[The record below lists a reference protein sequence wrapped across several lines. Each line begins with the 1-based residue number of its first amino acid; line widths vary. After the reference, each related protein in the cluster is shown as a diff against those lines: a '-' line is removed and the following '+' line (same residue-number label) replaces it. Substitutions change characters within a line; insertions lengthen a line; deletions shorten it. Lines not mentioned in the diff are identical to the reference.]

1 MFNVNKYLNIVKFI
15 TKIKYVLIID
25 SVIVMK
31 MKVEKIS
38 EILNLQAIKAFWSNS
53 VPFAQGSN

>member
-1 MFNVNKYLNIVKFI
+1 MKIVKFI
-15 TKIKYVLIID
+15 TKKKYVLITD

-31 MKVEKIS
+31 MKVEKKT
-38 EILNLQAIKAFWSNS
+38 EILDLQAIKAFWSNN

>member
-38 EILNLQAIKAFWSNS
+38 EILNLQAIKAF
-53 VPFAQGSN
+53 